1 MKCSP
6 ALLTASLLL
15 SGALAVYPPPANIDY
30 SDDSGDLVT
39 IQNNKPDAVGGVESA
54 TNVDLTGANS
64 PKGYALKEFDDSKK
78 DKSTDSKKTVKNEK
92 NDTTDNNSLTSPFYS
107 FYLSISMIIVSEIG
121 DKTFLI
127 AAIMAMRYPRMV
139 VFSAASSA
147 LIIMTILSGAIGHV
161 LPQVLSPTLTRAA
174 AAVLFLVFGFN
185 LLREGLTVEKGQGV
199 EEELAEV
206 EEEIAAVELYEISSN
221 IEKGEASNGTA
232 DSAEKQLHW
241 KSKMKNLAFY
251 VSSPVWFQT
260 FSMTFLGEWGDR
272 SQITTIAMAAG
283 ADWEMIILGG
293 CIGHAICTLI
303 AVLVGQYVST
313 KISLR
318 TILLGGSFAFFIF
331 SGLYGYAAIYE

>member
-1 MKCSP
+1 MKCSS
-6 ALLTASLLL
+6 ALLAASLLL
-15 SGALAVYPPPANIDY
+15 SGAIAIYPPPANIDY
-30 SDDSGDLVT
+30 SDDTGDLVT
-39 IQNNKPDAVGGVESA
+39 IQNSKPGAVGGVESA
-54 TNVDLTGANS
+54 TNVDLTGTNS
-64 PKGYALKEFDDSKK
+64 AKGYALKEFDDSKK
-78 DKSTDSKKTVKNEK
+78 DKSAGSKNTGKNES
-92 NDTTDNNSLTSPFYS
+92 NDSNSLTSPFYS
-107 FYLSISMIIVSEIG
+107 FYLSISMIVVSEIG

-147 LIIMTILSGAIGHV
+147 LIVMTILSGAIGHV
-161 LPQVLSPTLTRAA
+161 LPQLLSPKLTRAA
-174 AAVLFLVFGFN
+174 AAVLFLVFGVN
-185 LLREGLTVEKGQGV
+185 LLRVGLSVEKNQGV

-206 EEEIAAVELYEISSN
+206 EEEIAAVELYELSSN
-221 IEKGEASNGTA
+221 IEKGEAGDGTTA
-232 DSAEKQLHW
+232 ATEQPVEW
-241 KSKMKNLAFY
+241 KAKLKNLAFY
-251 VSSPVWFQT
+251 ISSPVWFQT

-293 CIGHAICTLI
+293 CVGHAICTLI

-331 SGLYGYAAIYE
+331 SGLYGYAAVYE

>member
-1 MKCSP
+1 MKCSS
-6 ALLTASLLL
+6 ALLAASLLL
-15 SGALAVYPPPANIDY
+15 SGAIAIYPPPANIDY
-30 SDDSGDLVT
+30 SDDTGDLVT
-39 IQNNKPDAVGGVESA
+39 IQNSKPGAVGGVESA
-54 TNVDLTGANS
+54 TNIDLTGTNS
-64 PKGYALKEFDDSKK
+64 AKGYALKEFDDSKK
-78 DKSTDSKKTVKNEK
+78 DKSAGSKNTGKNESS
-92 NDTTDNNSLTSPFYS
+92 DSNSLTSPFYS
-107 FYLSISMIIVSEIG
+107 FYLSISMIVVSEIG

-147 LIIMTILSGAIGHV
+147 LIVMTILSGAIGHV
-161 LPQVLSPTLTRAA
+161 LPQLLSPKLTRAA
-174 AAVLFLVFGFN
+174 AAVLFLVFGVN
-185 LLREGLTVEKGQGV
+185 LLREGLSVEKNQGV

-206 EEEIAAVELYEISSN
+206 EEEIAAVELYELSSN
-221 IEKGEASNGTA
+221 IEKGEAGDGTTA
-232 DSAEKQLHW
+232 ATEQPVEW
-241 KSKMKNLAFY
+241 KAKLKNLAFY
-251 VSSPVWFQT
+251 ISSPVWFQT

-293 CIGHAICTLI
+293 CVGHAICTLI

-331 SGLYGYAAIYE
+331 SGLYGYAAVYE